1 MKKRPSFIGAGGGEG
16 FILDTGEHR
25 TAGASEGTPK
35 GPYLEGGRVQVLGLQ
50 ATALCVEA
58 DLQVLGGE

>member
-1 MKKRPSFIGAGGGEG
+1 MKKEAHGFIGGLV
-16 FILDTGEHR
+16 LDTGEHR
-25 TAGASEGTPK
+25 KTGASEGTPK
-35 GPYLEGGRVQVLGLQ
+35 GPYLEGGRVQGLGLQ